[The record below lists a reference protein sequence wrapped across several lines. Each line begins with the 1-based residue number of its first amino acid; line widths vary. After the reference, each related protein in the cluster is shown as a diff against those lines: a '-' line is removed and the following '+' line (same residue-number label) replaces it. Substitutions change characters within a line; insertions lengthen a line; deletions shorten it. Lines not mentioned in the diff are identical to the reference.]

1 MNSKKSA
8 AALLQRIFL
17 LGFVLIGTASISYGQ
32 VGKLL
37 KSEINENE
45 PKFLLR
51 LDGKNSFIA
60 NTQVKIQGIQV
71 GANFGKRLQLGVGYH
86 TNRLGKSAPL
96 AANSINEEVYL
107 DYGSVFLE
115 YLFFN
120 KGRFTASYPLQMGI
134 GDISSKITGESTGE
148 HNFLMIYE
156 AVMVVNYHP
165 TKIFSIGTGLGYRV
179 LLFGNRSFGLNFNSP
194 IYSLKFNLNFEEI
207 LSKLNQTDLG
217 GF

>member
-1 MNSKKSA
+1 MNCKKSA

-17 LGFVLIGTASISYGQ
+17 LCSALFLFDQSIQAQ
-32 VGKLL
+32 VGELL
-37 KSEINENE
+37 KSEVHSNT
-45 PKFLLR
+45 PKMLLR

-60 NTQVKIQGIQV
+60 NTKVKIQGIQV
-71 GANFGKRLQLGVGYH
+71 GASFGEKLQLGVGYH
-86 TNRLGKSAPL
+86 TNRLGKKAPL
-96 AANSINEEVYL
+96 AAGSINEEVYL

-134 GDISSKITGESTGE
+134 GDISSRIAGESTGE

-207 LSKLNQTDLG
+207 LSKLKQTDLG